1 MYTEGEFQSMLQTVF
16 VKDALKD
23 LQKEGLEK
31 TPKLELNLCIEK
43 FNKIRDKLKGNWII
57 A

>member
-31 TPKLELNLCIEK
+31 TPTLELNLCTNK
-43 FNKIRDKLKGNWII
+43 FKKIRDKLKGN
-57 A
+57 

>member
-1 MYTEGEFQSMLQTVF
+1 MYTEGEFQSIMQTVF

-31 TPKLELNLCIEK
+31 TPKLELNLCTK
-43 FNKIRDKLKGNWII
+43 TFKKIRDKLKGIE
-57 A
+57 